1 MKKIMALLLTLSAPA
16 VWADGNLAHQ
26 AEGALTAALAALQKT
41 EPQENLYL
49 FKSVAAEAVEGR
61 EAFAVTVGFSDSK
74 QIQYDCAE
82 DERVKPAL
90 WVCTKK

>member
-26 AEGALTAALAALQKT
+26 AEEALTAALTALQKT
-41 EPQENLYL
+41 ESEENLYQ

-61 EAFAVTVGFSDSK
+61 EAFVVAIGFSDSK

-82 DERVKPAL
+82 NESVKPAL